1 MTALA
6 IILIMFILFSLVIG
20 YLDSILGFS
29 EEEIRSHAKST
40 PVLMDIQKLLIALNE
55 KIVIACS

>member
-40 PVLMDIQKLLIALNE
+40 PVLMDIQK
-55 KIVIACS
+55 